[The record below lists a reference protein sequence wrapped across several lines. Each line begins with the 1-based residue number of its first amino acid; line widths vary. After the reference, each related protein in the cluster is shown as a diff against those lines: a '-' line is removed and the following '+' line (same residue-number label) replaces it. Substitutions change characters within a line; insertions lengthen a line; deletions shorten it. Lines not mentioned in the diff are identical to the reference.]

1 MMDGRQFDGRTRV
14 LAGVPDARRS
24 WCWPPGSVGG
34 LLATR
39 GSRRVLAQVSGDKC
53 KDKGD
58 NCNNNNDCCNNLKCK
73 NGKCKKNN

>member
-1 MMDGRQFDGRTRV
+1 MDANLTGGRACSPAFPT
-14 LAGVPDARRS
+14 
-24 WCWPPGSVGG
+24 PGDHGASHRDQWGG